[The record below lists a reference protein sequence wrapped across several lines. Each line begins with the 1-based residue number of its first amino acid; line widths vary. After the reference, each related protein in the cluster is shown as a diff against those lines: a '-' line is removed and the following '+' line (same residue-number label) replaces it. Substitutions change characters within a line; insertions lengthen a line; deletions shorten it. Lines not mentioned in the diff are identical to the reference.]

1 MEVGKRTA
9 VGLFILRVGLGIFL
23 LLWSI
28 DKLVVPEGT
37 VRVFSSFYHLTI
49 STTVAPV
56 VGVLEL
62 LLSILILAGS
72 WKKWTYSA

>member
-1 MEVGKRTA
+1 MDDGKTKA

-28 DKLVVPEGT
+28 DKLAVPEGT
-37 VRVFSSFYHLTI
+37 VRIFSSFYHLSI

-56 VGVLEL
+56 IGVLEL
-62 LLSILILAGS
+62 PLSAFILTG
-72 WKKWTYSA
+72 